1 MHGMRAGA
9 HAGALC
15 AIATLAVCAVLPTGA
30 QAATTASITPS
41 FAPNRLGAA
50 TAFTLRIAYA
60 DQQDPVPEP
69 VSHAVV
75 HLPAGLGIDLR
86 GIGICPSSRLEKQAG
101 RGCPAS
107 SRVGSGSSL
116 AGAHLGATNLN
127 ETAALTAWRGP
138 NRGGRPTLE
147 IRGQGLTPLE
157 ESVVVV
163 GVLEPDSAPYGQKL
177 VMTVPP
183 IPTLPLEPNASIL
196 RFALTVGSAH
206 GGHGGGLI
214 RVPHRCPA
222 GGFPFAADFAYAGGS
237 TSTSTAT
244 VRCP

>member
-1 MHGMRAGA
+1 MLVRV

-15 AIATLAVCAVLPTGA
+15 PIAALAVCAVLCSGA
-30 QAATTASITPS
+30 QAATTATIVPS
-41 FAPNRLGAA
+41 FAPDRLGAG
-50 TAFTLRIAYA
+50 TAFTLSIAYA
-60 DQQDPVPEP
+60 DQQAAVPEP

-75 HLPAGLGIDLR
+75 HLPAGLGIDL
-86 GIGICPSSRLEKQAG
+86 GGVGICPSARLEKQAG

-163 GVLEPDSAPYGQKL
+163 GVLEPDRAPYGQKL

-196 RFALTVGSAH
+196 RFSLRVGSAH
-206 GGHGGGLI
+206 GGRRGGLI

-222 GGFPFAADFAYAGGS
+222 GGFPFAADFAYADGS
-237 TSTSTAT
+237 TGTSTAT